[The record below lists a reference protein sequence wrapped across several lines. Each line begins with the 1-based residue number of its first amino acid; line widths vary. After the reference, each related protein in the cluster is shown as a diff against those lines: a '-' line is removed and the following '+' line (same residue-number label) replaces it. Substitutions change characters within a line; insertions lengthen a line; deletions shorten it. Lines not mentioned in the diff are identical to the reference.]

1 MKNRGVWEAYVPDEI
16 PFGTPAN
23 TLFWKRQ
30 ADNADLYAWSRL
42 FFEFEAGAD
51 TSGTTKVVVVGGFA
65 ACISDDISMLSLPP
79 VFTLIEIEPD
89 EVVPQLGWALV
100 DGVFA
105 APAVPTPPITRR
117 QLRLTLV
124 RNGIAL
130 STVESAI
137 EAMPE
142 GLEKAEAQIE
152 WADASEFER
161 SHPTLLL
168 IASALGLS
176 EAQVD
181 TMWLEAA
188 VA

>member
-1 MKNRGVWEAYVPDEI
+1 MNVIGFNRYG
-16 PFGTPAN
+16 
-23 TLFWKRQ
+23 
-30 ADNADLYAWSRL
+30 
-42 FFEFEAGAD
+42 
-51 TSGTTKVVVVGGFA
+51 
-65 ACISDDISMLSLPP
+65 
-79 VFTLIEIEPD
+79 LIEIEIDGQHFTVPD
-89 EVVPQLGWALV
+89 VPENPHRQLIAEWEFNEEGERV
-100 DGVFA
+100 NTIPPFV
-105 APAVPTPPITRR
+105 APPVPSPPITRR

-130 STVESAI
+130 STVEAAI

-168 IASALGLS
+168 IASALGLA

>member
-1 MKNRGVWEAYVPDEI
+1 MNIIGYTENGTIRAEFDGVELLIPDDMSNRHRQLIAEWEFNEGGERVNTIPAYVAP
-16 PFGTPAN
+16 PAP
-23 TLFWKRQ
+23 L
-30 ADNADLYAWSRL
+30 
-42 FFEFEAGAD
+42 
-51 TSGTTKVVVVGGFA
+51 
-65 ACISDDISMLSLPP
+65 
-79 VFTLIEIEPD
+79 
-89 EVVPQLGWALV
+89 
-100 DGVFA
+100 
-105 APAVPTPPITRR
+105 PPITKR

-124 RNGIAL
+124 RNGISLAAVD
-130 STVESAI
+130 TAI

-168 IASALGLS
+168 IASALGLT

-181 TMWLEAA
+181 AMWLEAV